1 MSETN
6 QEKWDRG
13 RTLLLESL
21 YKPDTKL
28 RGCAYNQGCYDEMIA
43 LRDHVIELIKSMDR
57 LHSCSVVNRKN
68 GKVILSSISNRYDF
82 EMFEGGDDHWEVI
95 K

>member
-1 MSETN
+1 
-6 QEKWDRG
+6 
-13 RTLLLESL
+13 
-21 YKPDTKL
+21 
-28 RGCAYNQGCYDEMIA
+28 
-43 LRDHVIELIKSMDR
+43 MDK

-68 GKVILSSISNRYDF
+68 GKVTLSSISNRYDF

>member
-1 MSETN
+1 MKKEFICV
-6 QEKWDRG
+6 
-13 RTLLLESL
+13 
-21 YKPDTKL
+21 KPRSFEAKERFVDL
-28 RGCAYNQGCYDEMIA
+28 
-43 LRDHVIELIKSMDR
+43 MDK

>member
-1 MSETN
+1 MKKEFICVKPRSSEAK
-6 QEKWDRG
+6 ECFV
-13 RTLLLESL
+13 E
-21 YKPDTKL
+21 
-28 RGCAYNQGCYDEMIA
+28 
-43 LRDHVIELIKSMDR
+43 SMDK